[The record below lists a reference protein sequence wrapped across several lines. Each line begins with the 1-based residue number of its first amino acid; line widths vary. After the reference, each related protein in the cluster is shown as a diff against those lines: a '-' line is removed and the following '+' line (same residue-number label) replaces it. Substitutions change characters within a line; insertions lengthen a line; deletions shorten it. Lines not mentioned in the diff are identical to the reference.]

1 MWTHDWKSL
10 TMYVSGVFFV
20 QHSSKGRTMSFF
32 GVIYEIEHT
41 ARLYRCDKCIDC
53 TKYCRPCLVSEVID
67 IAFWAPPLTRYLPH
81 CRRGVCK
88 SLINKIS
95 LFLLEKI
102 IWKKIVIRI
111 KESTVLPNIKIKT
124 KILVPP
130 FKNQDQTNKCVF
142 FDKM

>member
-10 TMYVSGVFFV
+10 TMYVSGVCFV

-88 SLINKIS
+88 SLINTIS
-95 LFLLEKI
+95 FFI
-102 IWKKIVIRI
+102 SNDYWKKIVIRI

-130 FKNQDQTNKCVF
+130 FKNQDQTNKNVL

>member
-1 MWTHDWKSL
+1 
-10 TMYVSGVFFV
+10 MYVSRVFFV

-95 LFLLEKI
+95 LFFIRKDY
-102 IWKKIVIRI
+102 WKKIVIRI

-130 FKNQDQTNKCVF
+130 FKNQDQTNKCVL